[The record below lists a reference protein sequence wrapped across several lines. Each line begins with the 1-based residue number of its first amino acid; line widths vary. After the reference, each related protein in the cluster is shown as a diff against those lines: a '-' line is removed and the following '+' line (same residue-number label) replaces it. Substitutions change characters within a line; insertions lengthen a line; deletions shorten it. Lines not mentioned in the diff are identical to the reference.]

1 MTANIFTYAFNKYI
15 KYAIILVFVALY
27 FSLNNYYEWSYS
39 VIGINALNLAF
50 FTGVLYSVMFKP
62 QSFYNRKRLIAIIF
76 FYSLFF
82 VTIYNTFFYLFS
94 GTFFSTAAS
103 DSLFYHNSS
112 IKMSELGLS
121 EGIDYFFIENTFEDL
136 GAVLYMSTLYRLIPN
151 PLIINAGNI
160 VLGLIIAANLFSI
173 ASNFM
178 QKKYAFFATLSFS
191 ASSFMVYFQSTGL
204 KEVVFVTLIVVCV
217 NYYYNYMYNKGK
229 YSLYKLFAF
238 VAMLLLFRPAVM
250 GMLSLAMFSGY
261 MLRNKNNKNT
271 IIIVGVIMVVAL
283 IVISQMQSTVDR
295 YLPSVDT
302 ISSRKDSS
310 IQGGSGFGFFVSVLS
325 AFIGPFPTIY
335 PIIFREQVAFY
346 SIGLIFRLFF
356 SIYFIFSLIYIFINK
371 KTQLY
376 AIAAFTIV
384 EMLSLVII
392 LEVFEL
398 RLNMPHYPFIFIL
411 TFYFLNELNSGKI
424 KKYKVKRIIKY
435 TQIWFIVAFLLVI
448 GWNLRS

>member
-1 MTANIFTYAFNKYI
+1 
-15 KYAIILVFVALY
+15 
-27 FSLNNYYEWSYS
+27 
-39 VIGINALNLAF
+39 
-50 FTGVLYSVMFKP
+50 
-62 QSFYNRKRLIAIIF
+62 
-76 FYSLFF
+76 
-82 VTIYNTFFYLFS
+82 
-94 GTFFSTAAS
+94 
-103 DSLFYHNSS
+103 
-112 IKMSELGLS
+112 MSELGLS

-160 VLGLIIAANLFSI
+160 ILGLIIAANLFSI

-411 TFYFLNELNSGKI
+411 TFYFLSELNSGNI